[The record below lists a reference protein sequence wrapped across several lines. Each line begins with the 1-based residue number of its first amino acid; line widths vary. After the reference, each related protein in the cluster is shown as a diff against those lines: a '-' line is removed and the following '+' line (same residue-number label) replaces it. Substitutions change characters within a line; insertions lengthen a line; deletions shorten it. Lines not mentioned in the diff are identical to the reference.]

1 MPAETKTT
9 GWQPGMLQDDNR
21 KLSRWFASRP
31 GARRQVREVCM
42 EIGFLRP
49 IDVGAEVSA
58 SDSFEVAIISKLEPQ
73 STLEVIL
80 ELNVSAH
87 NAS

>member
-9 GWQPGMLQDDNR
+9 GWQPGMLQDDDR
-21 KLSRWFASRP
+21 KLSRWLASRP
-31 GARRQVREVCM
+31 GARRQVREVCR

-49 IDVGAEVSA
+49 TDVGADTSA
-58 SDSFEVAIISKLEPQ
+58 PDNYVVAINSKLEPQ
-73 STLEVIL
+73 SALEVTL